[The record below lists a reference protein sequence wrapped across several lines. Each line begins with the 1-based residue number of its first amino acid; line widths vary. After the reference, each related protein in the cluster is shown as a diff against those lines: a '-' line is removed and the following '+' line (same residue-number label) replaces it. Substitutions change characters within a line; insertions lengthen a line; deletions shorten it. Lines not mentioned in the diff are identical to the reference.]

1 MFGFLAGV
9 RLRCIRNNCISNNH
23 GEIFEFWAGG
33 RSDPM
38 WLFLVENGLW
48 SFLGWF
54 DVCLDDNAVIMRDEV
69 IEVSELIVRWTPWAC
84 ISTCIFLSLNPLVS
98 RSSWNE

>member
-1 MFGFLAGV
+1 MFDFLAGV

-54 DVCLDDNAVIMRDEV
+54 DVCLDDNAR
-69 IEVSELIVRWTPWAC
+69 
-84 ISTCIFLSLNPLVS
+84 
-98 RSSWNE
+98 